1 MEYLLL
7 GMGKSNVSVAK
18 FFEKKKI
25 KYCWWDDYNSEKLV
39 NTYPFLKDK
48 EKVIYAFLEK
58 IEREKREFFFKEK
71 ESWVKKGLKRQ
82 KNGI

>member
-1 MEYLLL
+1 MFAPFFNAYLPPP
-7 GMGKSNVSVAK
+7 
-18 FFEKKKI
+18 FEKMPIPVSRFCNRLFRAFRKGR
-25 KYCWWDDYNSEKLV
+25 
-39 NTYPFLKDK
+39 FLSF
-48 EKVIYAFLEK
+48 YAFLEK